1 MGRSNLKKWEAVTQK
16 MRRPDLK
23 IWEGLTLKKGRTDP
37 LPPKKMRR
45 TDSKNEKDWLK
56 SEKV

>member
-1 MGRSNLKKWEAVTQK
+1 MGRSNLKKWEALTQK

-37 LPPKKMRR
+37 LPPKK
-45 TDSKNEKDWLK
+45 
-56 SEKV
+56 